1 MALKDKIYEN
11 NQIKDEEVNDLKEKL
26 ATLHIK
32 DTQDL
37 KQRHEQ
43 QENQLN
49 EEIQTL
55 KHLLQKKNEE
65 LDNSNREKN
74 K

>member
-1 MALKDKIYEN
+1 MINQNKNQKLNFDLENRELRDEILALKEKIYEN

-37 KQRHEQ
+37 KSRHEQ
-43 QENQLN
+43 
-49 EEIQTL
+49 
-55 KHLLQKKNEE
+55 
-65 LDNSNREKN
+65 
-74 K
+74 